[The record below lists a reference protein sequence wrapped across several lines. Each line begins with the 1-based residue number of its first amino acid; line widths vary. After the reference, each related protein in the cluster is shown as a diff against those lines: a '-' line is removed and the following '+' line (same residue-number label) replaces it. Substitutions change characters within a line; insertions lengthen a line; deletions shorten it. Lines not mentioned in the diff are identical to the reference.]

1 MKSLLVILFFFL
13 NNIVWGQSIIKG
25 VVLNEKQEGAEAV
38 FIQLLKSDTT
48 TLQQFCLSDE
58 SGKWNFHNFPSGNY
72 WLRIGLLGYKTQI
85 IQLKLNDL
93 DTLTFNLSLEVESY
107 MINTVEVIAENE
119 AIIKKGD
126 TLICNI
132 NKFANGTE

>member
-1 MKSLLVILFFFL
+1 
-13 NNIVWGQSIIKG
+13 
-25 VVLNEKQEGAEAV
+25 
-38 FIQLLKSDTT
+38 
-48 TLQQFCLSDE
+48 
-58 SGKWNFHNFPSGNY
+58 
-72 WLRIGLLGYKTQI
+72 LRIGLLGYKTQI